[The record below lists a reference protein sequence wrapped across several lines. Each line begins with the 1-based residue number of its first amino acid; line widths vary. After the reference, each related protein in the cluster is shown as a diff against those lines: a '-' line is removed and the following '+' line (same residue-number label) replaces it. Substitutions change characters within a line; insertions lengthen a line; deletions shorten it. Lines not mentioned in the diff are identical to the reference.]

1 MPYNIAVFYEKNEKV
16 EENGTARGEESFLVW
31 VSCEEK
37 VFCGEEKNTKNRRKE
52 DFFALR
58 PS

>member
-16 EENGTARGEESFLVW
+16 EENGAARGEKSFLVW

-37 VFCGEEKNTKNRRKE
+37 VFCGEEKNTENR
-52 DFFALR
+52 
-58 PS
+58 